1 MLYVIIISFGNSKG
15 SDYNDNN
22 KKNVPL
28 CFQWTKSSTL
38 TSSHLSTAATY
49 TVTTCILT
57 VVTCFPFDFSYRL
70 FTLHR
75 DHYPVVSILMSS
87 LAFVPNYCKF
97 IRSCW
102 VNFKA
107 FFCISV
113 VSWTAIYC
121 VEVFFSLW
129 TKLFSVKLKP
139 KGVLFY
145 FIVIFFLTIFFSL
158 LFYTDWKYLLYVA
171 FNSNLIAG
179 ILIYCFG
186 VTLGRV
192 RP

>member
-1 MLYVIIISFGNSKG
+1 MDQIKHTDKLSFIHSCNIYSNNMYSDCSYVF
-15 SDYNDNN
+15 
-22 KKNVPL
+22 
-28 CFQWTKSSTL
+28 FR
-38 TSSHLSTAATY
+38 
-49 TVTTCILT
+49 
-57 VVTCFPFDFSYRL
+57 FDFSYHL
-70 FTLHR
+70 FTLHC
-75 DHYPVVSILMSS
+75 DPVVSILMSS

-121 VEVFFSLW
+121 VEVFFLCEQNCFQSNLN
-129 TKLFSVKLKP
+129 P
-139 KGVLFY
+139 KEFC
-145 FIVIFFLTIFFSL
+145 FILSSFFSHSLFL

-179 ILIYCFG
+179 IFIYCFG